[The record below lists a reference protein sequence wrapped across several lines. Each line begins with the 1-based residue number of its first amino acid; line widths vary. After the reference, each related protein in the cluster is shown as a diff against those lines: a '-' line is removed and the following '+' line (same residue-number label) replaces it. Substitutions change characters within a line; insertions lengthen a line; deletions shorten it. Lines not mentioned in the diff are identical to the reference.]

1 MKIFLGYDYWALKK
15 QNKKIPIVID
25 YKKTINPH
33 AIITGDTGS
42 GKTFLLKHMIYYL
55 TRNNPNIRIHVI
67 DSHGDIRIPG
77 ESYIKFSETE
87 PVGLQPLKISADPDF
102 GGVRKKV
109 NSFIEI
115 INRNSTRKMGD
126 IQIATLENILYDLF
140 ARNDFYPDNPRS
152 WNVNHS
158 TRDLKYKKK
167 YPTLDDLYRFVAY
180 KLKEQAFGI
189 NWSVLNQI
197 NELERQLSQL
207 KKKFK
212 QEAKAAYDEEVEKI
226 KANIVVLKEKIKQT
240 FSTVIDG
247 METGNEI
254 DDFFK
259 YESQDTLKSI
269 FLRIQNL
276 KNTGI
281 FKATEPNFDI
291 NKPVWRY
298 DIKSLSISEKR
309 MFVDFLFEDIFLR
322 KKEQG
327 IQQIPNEFIVLD
339 EASIYVQDIDDD
351 HIIKVIEREAR
362 KFGLGLI
369 MATQSLEHFP
379 SDVIQSSA
387 TKILLGVDVTMVE
400 KTARKLQIKKEEIK
414 YIIPKQR
421 GIIQIKTSGN
431 IQANAFKAIQW
442 ELTDVDKLF
451 EKSIK
456 KSGSTISQT
465 QIKES
470 NNTIQQNQNDL
481 IDCPQ
486 TISEYSENPFVA
498 EKNTAQHIE
507 RKESDNNSTK
517 DRSNI
522 DIDLSDIEIEDEF

>member
-1 MKIFLGYDYWALKK
+1 MKIFLGYDYWALNK

-25 YKKTINPH
+25 YTKAINPH

-42 GKTFLLKHMIYYL
+42 GKTFLLKHMIYHL
-55 TRNNPNIRIHVI
+55 TKNNPNIRVHVI
-67 DSHGDIRIPG
+67 DSHGDIEIPN

-102 GGVRKKV
+102 GGVRKKIK
-109 NSFIEI
+109 SFVDI
-115 INRNSTRKMGD
+115 INRNSSRKMGD

-140 ARNDFYPDNPRS
+140 ARNDFYADNPKS
-152 WNVNHS
+152 WNINS
-158 TRDLKYKKK
+158 TTRPLKYKKK

-189 NWSVLNQI
+189 NWNVLNQI
-197 NELERQLSQL
+197 AELEKKLSQL

-212 QEAKAAYDEEVEKI
+212 KETKAIDDEEIKKI
-226 KANIVVLKEKIKQT
+226 ETSIHILKEKIKNT
-240 FSTVIDG
+240 FSSVIDG
-247 METGNEI
+247 MELGNEI
-254 DDFFK
+254 DDFLK
-259 YESQDTLKSI
+259 YESQETLKSI

-281 FKATEPNFDI
+281 FKATEPNF
-291 NKPVWRY
+291 NKSNPVWRY
-298 DIKSLSISEKR
+298 DIKALSISEKR

-322 KKEQG
+322 KKEEG
-327 IQQIPNEFIVLD
+327 IKELPDEFIILD

-387 TKILLGVDVTMVE
+387 IKILLGVDVTMVE

-421 GIIQIKTSGN
+421 GIIQVKVSGN
-431 IQANAFKAIQW
+431 INANSFKAIQW
-442 ELTDVDKLF
+442 GLTNVDNLT
-451 EKSIK
+451 EKKIHQERNADNQDSGENFININPFIEQNKNHTKIFTDNSAKSHIQK
-456 KSGSTISQT
+456 KS
-465 QIKES
+465 KE
-470 NNTIQQNQNDL
+470 
-481 IDCPQ
+481 
-486 TISEYSENPFVA
+486 
-498 EKNTAQHIE
+498 
-507 RKESDNNSTK
+507 NS
-517 DRSNI
+517 I
-522 DIDLSDIEIEDEF
+522 DIEDINIEDIEFEEDEI